1 MTVLVTGA
9 MGFLGSA
16 LCRTLVA
23 RGVAVRATAR
33 VLPEEWRESAVDWR
47 CLDLAGAVDWS
58 ALIDGVDTV
67 YHLAW
72 SSIPATAAAAPIQDL
87 TVNVGGL
94 IGLLEAARSHPG
106 IRIVFP
112 SSGGTVYGRS
122 ERLPLRETDATRPLN
137 AYGVAKLTAEAY
149 LDLYRAGNGVNSI
162 ALRIANPFGFGQD
175 PAKGLGAVTHFA
187 RAAFAG
193 EPLVL
198 FGDGSTVRDF
208 VEIDDVVEAMIL
220 AGERRDV
227 VGPLNI
233 GTGSG
238 RSLRDV
244 IGLLERHF
252 GRPLPVSVRPARSFD
267 VQACVL
273 DVSAARERL
282 GWSPRYGFEEALARL
297 LDKMAKA

>member
-9 MGFLGSA
+9 RGFLGSA

-23 RGVAVRATAR
+23 RGIAVRATAR
-33 VLPEEWRESAVDWR
+33 VLPEGWRESAIDWR
-47 CLDLAGAVDWS
+47 CLDLAQAVDWP
-58 ALIDGVDTV
+58 ALVDGVDTV

-94 IGLLEAARSHPG
+94 IGLLEAARSRPG

-122 ERLPLRETDATRPLN
+122 ERLPLRETDVTRPLN

-149 LDLYRAGNGVNSI
+149 LDLYRASSGVNSV
-162 ALRIANPFGFGQD
+162 ALRIANPFGSGQD
-175 PAKGLGAVTHFA
+175 PGKGLGAVTHFA
-187 RAAFAG
+187 RAALAG

-198 FGDGSTVRDF
+198 FGDGSTIRDF

-238 RSLRDV
+238 RSLSDV

-252 GRPLPVSVRPARSFD
+252 GRPLPVSVRPARPFD

>member
-9 MGFLGSA
+9 RGFLGSA
-16 LCRTLVA
+16 LCRVLVA
-23 RGVAVRATAR
+23 RGIAVRATTR
-33 VLPEEWRESAVDWR
+33 VLPEGWRESAIDWR
-47 CLDLAGAVDWS
+47 RFDLAGAVDWP
-58 ALIDGVDTV
+58 ALVDGVETV

-87 TVNVGGL
+87 TVNVGGI
-94 IGLLEAARSHPG
+94 IGLLEAARSRPG

-149 LDLYRAGNGVNSI
+149 LDLYRAGSGVNSI

-175 PAKGLGAVTHFA
+175 PGKGLGAVTHFA
-187 RAAFAG
+187 RAALAG

-198 FGDGSTVRDF
+198 FGDGSTIRDF

-233 GTGSG
+233 GTGTG
-238 RSLRDV
+238 QSLRDV

-252 GRPLPVSVRPARSFD
+252 GRPLTVSVKPARPFD

-282 GWSPRYGFEEALARL
+282 GWSPRYGFEEALTRL

>member
-1 MTVLVTGA
+1 MTVLITGA
-9 MGFLGSA
+9 RGFLGSA
-16 LCRTLVA
+16 LCRSLVA
-23 RGVAVRATAR
+23 RGIAVRATTR
-33 VLPEEWRESAVDWR
+33 VLPEGWRESAIDWR
-47 CLDLAGAVDWS
+47 CLDLAEAVDWPT
-58 ALIDGVDTV
+58 LVDGVDTV

-94 IGLLEAARSHPG
+94 IGLLEAARSRPG

-122 ERLPLRETDATRPLN
+122 ERLPLRETDVMRPLN
-137 AYGVAKLTAEAY
+137 AYGVAKLTAETY
-149 LDLYRAGNGVNSI
+149 LDLYRASSGVNSI

-175 PAKGLGAVTHFA
+175 PGKGLGAVTHFA
-187 RAAFAG
+187 RAALAG

-198 FGDGSTVRDF
+198 FGDGSTIRDF
-208 VEIDDVVEAMIL
+208 VEVDDVVDAMIL

-238 RSLRDV
+238 RSLSDV

-252 GRPLPVSVRPARSFD
+252 GRPLPVSVRPARPFD

-282 GWSPRYGFEEALARL
+282 GWRPRYGFEEALTRL

>member
-9 MGFLGSA
+9 SGFLGSA

-23 RGVAVRATAR
+23 RGAAVRGTAR
-33 VLPEEWRESAVDWR
+33 VPLESWRESAIDWR
-47 CLDLAGAVDWS
+47 CADLASAVDWP
-58 ALIDGVDTV
+58 ALVDGVDTV

-72 SSIPATAAAAPIQDL
+72 TSIPATAASAPIQDL
-87 TVNVGGL
+87 TVNVGGV
-94 IGLLEAARSHPG
+94 IGLLEAARSRPG

-122 ERLPLRETDATRPLN
+122 DGLPFRETDPTRPLN
-137 AYGVAKLTAEAY
+137 AYGVAKLTAESY
-149 LDLYRAGNGVNSI
+149 LNLYRTGNGVNSI

-175 PAKGLGAVTHFA
+175 LSKGLGAVTHFA
-187 RAAFAG
+187 RAALAG
-193 EPLVL
+193 KPLIL

-208 VEIDDVVEAMIL
+208 IAIDDVVEAMIL
-220 AGERRDV
+220 AGERRNV

-244 IGLLERHF
+244 ITFLEGYF
-252 GRPLPVSVRPARSFD
+252 GRSLPISIKPARSFD
-267 VQACVL
+267 VEACVL
-273 DVSAARERL
+273 DVSAAWERL
-282 GWSPRYGFEEALARL
+282 AWRPRYSFEEAMTQL
-297 LDKMAKA
+297 LDKLAEA

>member
-9 MGFLGSA
+9 RGFLGSA

-33 VLPEEWRESAVDWR
+33 VLPEEWRESAIDWR
-47 CLDLAGAVDWS
+47 CLDLAGVVDWP
-58 ALIDGVDTV
+58 ALLDGVDTV

-87 TVNVGGL
+87 TVNVGGV

-112 SSGGTVYGRS
+112 SSGGAVYGRS
-122 ERLPLRETDATRPLN
+122 ERLPLCETDATRPLN
-137 AYGVAKLTAEAY
+137 AYGLAKLTAEAY
-149 LDLYRAGNGVNSI
+149 LDLYRASSGVNSI
-162 ALRIANPFGFGQD
+162 ALRIANPFGSGQD

-220 AGERRDV
+220 AGERREV

-252 GRPLPVSVRPARSFD
+252 GRPLLVSVRPARPFD